1 MKRSMILFT
10 CFIAGTITFAQDK
23 KEKAPPP
30 PPPPPPKVE
39 LVKFVPPATEMNEF
53 YKRNPSVADAYW
65 NNKQNLVIKLKN
77 NTKEEYDLSDE
88 KNEECIYRKIWKSSS
103 PTTATSTSAR
113 EIMAIKIKQV

>member
-30 PPPPPPKVE
+30 HPPPPPKVE

-88 KNEECIYRKIWKSSS
+88 KTKNAFTEKYGNPPPPPPPPPPAPEKSW
-103 PTTATSTSAR
+103 
-113 EIMAIKIKQV
+113 Q